1 MSVLEGL
8 YYTEQ
13 HEWVKVDGDV
23 VVIGISD
30 HAQELLGEITYVELP
45 EVGFA
50 VDAGGELAVVES
62 SKAASDIYAPVS
74 GEVVEVNDELDS
86 TPELINNN
94 CYEGGWICKIK
105 VADAS
110 NIESLMDSAAYEA
123 FLKTVD

>member
-23 VVIGISD
+23 AVIGISD

-50 VDAGGELAVVES
+50 VDSGGELAVVES

-74 GEVVEVNDELDS
+74 GEVVEVNDELES
-86 TPELINNN
+86 APEQINND
-94 CYEGGWICKIK
+94 CYKDGWICKIK

-110 NIESLMDSAAYEA
+110 DVDSLMDSAAYEA